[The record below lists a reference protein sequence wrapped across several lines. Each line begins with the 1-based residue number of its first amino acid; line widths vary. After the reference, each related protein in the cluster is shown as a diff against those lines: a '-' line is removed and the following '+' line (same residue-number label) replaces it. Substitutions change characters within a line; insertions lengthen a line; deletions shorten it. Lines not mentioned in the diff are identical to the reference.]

1 MVTRLSLLFCLLAAL
16 LSAVSV
22 PVVAQAQDKL
32 RAVTGQTDDNTV
44 QIISRNAATQIV
56 QHLTGQSEVRLRPAR
71 IVALHNS
78 YTEALIGLG
87 IVPAGAVERPQGAA
101 AQLKDALLTTPSVGD
116 QSSPDYEAILALQP
130 DLILSVGEVHG
141 QNYELL
147 SAIAPTIV
155 LREPDKDWRDWLKAL
170 AVVLGRE
177 MQADTRITAYDQRVA
192 KIRETLKAQYSTET
206 VLLLRVRQKD
216 IRIYGAGRR
225 SGPVLYEEL
234 QLKPH
239 RLVPLDKNYEAISN
253 ELIGQLD
260 ADRIFLMVEDAGR
273 LGSIEKSQLWKS
285 LPAVRAGHV
294 YKVNIEPWNQSSGPL
309 SSGIII
315 DDVAAAFG
323 IRE

>member
-16 LSAVSV
+16 LSAASV
-22 PVVAQAQDKL
+22 PFAAQAQDKQ
-32 RAVTGQTDDNTV
+32 RAVTEVTDDNRV
-44 QIISRNAATQIV
+44 QIISSNAATQVV
-56 QHLTGQSEVRLRPAR
+56 QHLEGQSEVRLRPAR
-71 IVALHNS
+71 IVTLHNS
-78 YTEALIGLG
+78 YTEALIALG
-87 IVPAGAVERPQGAA
+87 IVPVGAVERPQGAA
-101 AQLKDALLTTPSVGD
+101 AQLKNALHATPSVGD

-155 LREPDKDWRDWLKAL
+155 LREPEKDWRGWLKAL
-170 AVVLGRE
+170 AIVLDRE
-177 MQADTRITAYDQRVA
+177 TQADTHIAAYEQRVA
-192 KIRETLKAQYSTET
+192 KLRQIFQAQHSDET

-225 SGPVLYEEL
+225 SGPVLYE
-234 QLKPH
+234 QLALTPH
-239 RLVPLDKNYEAISN
+239 RLVPLNKNYEAISN
-253 ELIGQLD
+253 ELIGQMD
-260 ADRIFLMVEDAGR
+260 ANRIFLMVEDAGR

-285 LPAVRAGHV
+285 LPAVQSGHV

-315 DDVAAAFG
+315 DDIASAFG